1 MKRFMFR
8 LERVLAYRTAQLGV
22 EKAKLSAVESE
33 LQARRQALEAVNADF
48 AREVKDVFPTPPART
63 ELGRYRMLVES
74 ERIVLGARIAEKQ
87 LEVDAQR
94 QRYVL
99 ANQAAE
105 VLDRVKSKQRKDW
118 DLQLGK
124 ELDGLAMD
132 SYLSRWKH

>member
-1 MKRFMFR
+1 
-8 LERVLAYRTAQLGV
+8 
-22 EKAKLSAVESE
+22 
-33 LQARRQALEAVNADF
+33 
-48 AREVKDVFPTPPART
+48 
-63 ELGRYRMLVES
+63 MLVES

-132 SYLSRWKH
+132 SFLSRWKH